1 MVIFTEII
9 GGKLVERVILHV
21 DMDAFFASVE
31 VMDNP
36 SFSGKPVVVGGIS
49 QRGVVSTCSYEARKY
64 GVTSAMPIYKAKA
77 LCPNAI
83 FLPTRHYRYRE
94 VSKKVFEVLSTITEK
109 IEQVSIDEA
118 YLDITNIHMNPKDV
132 AVNIKNMIKQNM
144 GLTISVGISYNKF
157 LAKLASD
164 WNKPDGLK
172 IITKDMI
179 PDILMPLSINKV
191 HGIGRK
197 SAEKLNNIGIF
208 TVKQLYGLPKN
219 LFYEYF
225 GKFGLDIYNRIR
237 GVDNREVIKVREQKS
252 IGKETTLKK
261 DTKDKYEL
269 KKFLWIFATSI
280 EEKLTASNVKGK
292 TITVKIK
299 TATFENH
306 TRSKSL
312 DKYISSRQEIYK
324 AACIILDSIEFSEK
338 IRLIGISISSLKD
351 IEIEQLT
358 LF

>member
-1 MVIFTEII
+1 MD
-9 GGKLVERVILHV
+9 RVILHV

-31 VMDNP
+31 VMDD
-36 SFSGKPVVVGGIS
+36 SLLKGKPVVVGGIS
-49 QRGVVSTCSYEARKY
+49 ERGVVSTCSYEARKY
-64 GVTSAMPIYKAKA
+64 GIRSAMPVYKAKC
-77 LCPNAI
+77 LCPSAV

-94 VSKKVFEVLSTITEK
+94 VSRKVFEILSTVTDK

-118 YLDITNIHMNPKDV
+118 YLDITNINMNPKDV
-132 AVNIKNMIKQNM
+132 AVNIKNMIKENM

-179 PDILMPLSINKV
+179 PEILMPLSINKV

-208 TVKQLYGLPKN
+208 TVKQLYSLPKN

-225 GKFGLDIYNRIR
+225 GKFGIDIYDRIR
-237 GVDNREVIKVREQKS
+237 GIDNREVVTVREQKS

-261 DTKDKYEL
+261 DTKDKDEL
-269 KKFLWIFATSI
+269 KKFLWIFATNI
-280 EEKLTASNVKGK
+280 EEKLTSSNLKGK
-292 TITVKIK
+292 TVTLKIK
-299 TATFENH
+299 TSSFENH

-324 AACIILDSIEFSEK
+324 ASCAILDLIEFK
-338 IRLIGISISSLKD
+338 DTIRLIGISISSLKD
-351 IEIEQLT
+351 IEVEQLT

>member
-1 MVIFTEII
+1 MD
-9 GGKLVERVILHV
+9 RVILHV

-31 VMDNP
+31 VMDKP
-36 SFSGKPVVVGGIS
+36 SLKGKPVVVGGIS
-49 QRGVVSTCSYEARKY
+49 ERGVVSTCSYEARKY
-64 GVTSAMPIYKAKA
+64 GIRSAMPVYKAKA
-77 LCPNAI
+77 LCPSAV
-83 FLPTRHYRYRE
+83 FLPTRHYRYKEISR
-94 VSKKVFEVLSTITEK
+94 KVFEILSKVTNK

-118 YLDITNIHMNPKDV
+118 YLDITNINMNPKDL
-132 AVNIKNMIKQNM
+132 AVNIKNMIKENM

-197 SAEKLNNIGIF
+197 SAKKLNNIGIF
-208 TVKQLYGLPKN
+208 TVKQLYTLPKK

-237 GVDNREVIKVREQKS
+237 GIDNREVITVREQKS

-261 DTKDKYEL
+261 DTKDKDEL
-269 KKFLWIFATSI
+269 KKFLWIFAINI

-292 TITVKIK
+292 TITLKIK
-299 TATFENH
+299 TASFENH

-324 AACIILDSIEFSEK
+324 VACAILDSIEFSEK
-338 IRLIGISISSLKD
+338 IRLIGTSISSLKD
-351 IEIEQLT
+351 VEVEQLT